1 MKMKIRTE
9 VKIGITVIVG
19 FLLLL
24 WGLNYLKGKNLFNK
38 HNDFYAVY
46 HNVSGLMQA
55 DPVLING
62 YQVGQVNRMLLT
74 GPTQDKIVV
83 EMTIEDGVRIPEGSI
98 AKIISSGMLG
108 TKAIDLELKPAG
120 SSCRPGDTLVS
131 AIEKGLQARISEGVT
146 PIKETTEH
154 LLLTIDSVLVNVFDQ
169 KAQQDLKMTMGH
181 VEKTSAV
188 FMQKREELRQSIDDL
203 ASVIATLKDSEE
215 DIAHAMSNFST
226 ISDSLKKADLK
237 STVDEANAAINE
249 INLLVSRINEGQGTL
264 GQLAN
269 DDSLYI
275 NLDHSALNLSLLL
288 EDIRNNPKD
297 YVRFSLFGS
306 GKKKQ

>member
-1 MKMKIRTE
+1 MKIRTE
-9 VKIGITVIVG
+9 VKIGIAVVLG

-38 HNDFYAVY
+38 HDEFYAVY
-46 HNVSGLMQA
+46 PNVSGLMQA
-55 DPVLING
+55 DAVLING
-62 YQVGQVNRMLLT
+62 YQVGQVNRMILT
-74 GPTQDKIVV
+74 GPAQDQIVV
-83 EMTIEDGVRIPEGSI
+83 EMTIDDKVRIPEGSI

-108 TKAIDLELKPAG
+108 TKAIDLELKPAP
-120 SSCRPGDTLVS
+120 SSYSPGDTLIS

-146 PIKETTEH
+146 PIKESTEH
-154 LLLTIDSVLVNVFDQ
+154 LLQTIDSVIVNVFDQ

-203 ASVIATLKDSEE
+203 TSVIATLKNSEE
-215 DIAHAMSNFST
+215 DIDHALSNFSA
-226 ISDSLKKADLK
+226 ISDSLKKAELK
-237 STVDEANAAINE
+237 STVDEANAALKE
-249 INLLVSRINEGQGTL
+249 INLLVSKVNQGQGTL
-264 GQLAN
+264 GHLAN

-275 NLDHSALNLSLLL
+275 NLDQSAANLSLLL
-288 EDIRNNPKD
+288 DDIRNNPKD

-306 GKKKQ
+306 GKKK